1 MSRSSDPFAAPDEP
15 TRRREA
21 RQRSVELLYE
31 AEMKSC
37 SLAEVLAEQVSD
49 LDTFARELATGVAD
63 RRDQLTARLG
73 QLLNTGWSPGR
84 LGACDRL
91 ILLQGLF
98 ELDRGAAPAAVVIN
112 EAVELAHR
120 LGATDRSGAFVNGV
134 LAAALDSLDT
144 LDSP

>member
-1 MSRSSDPFAAPDEP
+1 MSRPSNPFAAPDEP

-37 SLAEVLAEQVSD
+37 ELADVLAEQVSD
-49 LDTFARELATGVAD
+49 VDPFALELATGVAAQ
-63 RRDQLTARLG
+63 REALTERLAE
-73 QLLNTGWSPGR
+73 LLNVGWTPER

-98 ELDRGAAPAAVVIN
+98 ELERGAAPTAVVIN

-120 LGATDRSGAFVNGV
+120 LGATDRSGALVNGV
-134 LAAALDSLDT
+134 LAAADGR
-144 LDSP
+144 

>member
-37 SLAEVLAEQVSD
+37 ELADVLDEQVSD
-49 LDTFARELATGVAD
+49 LDPFALDLATGVAA
-63 RRDQLTARLG
+63 QQAELTERLAE
-73 QLLNTGWSPGR
+73 LLNVGWTPAR

-98 ELDRGAAPAAVVIN
+98 ELERGAAPAAVVIN
-112 EAVELAHR
+112 EAVELAHQ
-120 LGATDRSGAFVNGV
+120 LGATDRSGALVNGV
-134 LAAALDSLDT
+134 LAAADGR
-144 LDSP
+144 

>member
-1 MSRSSDPFAAPDEP
+1 MSRPGDPFAAPDEP

-37 SLAEVLAEQVSD
+37 ALADVLAEQVSD
-49 LDTFARELATGVAD
+49 LDPFALELATGVATRQGD
-63 RRDQLTARLG
+63 LTERLAG
-73 QLLNTGWSPGR
+73 LLNEGWTPGR
-84 LGACDRL
+84 LGTCDRL

-98 ELDRGAAPAAVVIN
+98 ELERGAAPAAVVIN

-120 LGATDRSGAFVNGV
+120 LGATDRSGALVNGV
-134 LAAALDSLDT
+134 LAAAVDGR
-144 LDSP
+144 

>member
-1 MSRSSDPFAAPDEP
+1 MSRPSDPFAAPDEP

-37 SLAEVLAEQVSD
+37 ELAAVLAEQVSD
-49 LDTFARELATGVAD
+49 LDQFALELATGVAA
-63 RRDQLTARLG
+63 RRAVLTERLAE
-73 QLLNTGWSPGR
+73 LLNVGWTPER

-98 ELDRGAAPAAVVIN
+98 ELERGVAPTAVVIN

-120 LGATDRSGAFVNGV
+120 LGATDRSGALVNGV
-134 LAAALDSLDT
+134 LAAAAGGR
-144 LDSP
+144 

>member
-1 MSRSSDPFAAPDEP
+1 MTRSSDPFAAPDEP

-37 SLAEVLAEQVSD
+37 DLSDVLAEQISD
-49 LDTFARELATGVAD
+49 LDPFAHELATGIAA
-63 RRDQLTARLG
+63 QQEALTERLAGLLNEGWTPQRLG
-73 QLLNTGWSPGR
+73 I
-84 LGACDRL
+84 CDRL

-98 ELDRGAAPAAVVIN
+98 ELERGAAPAAVVIN

-120 LGATDRSGAFVNGV
+120 LGATDRSGALVNGV
-134 LAAALDSLDT
+134 LATAMGS
-144 LDSP
+144 S

>member
-1 MSRSSDPFAAPDEP
+1 MSRPSDPFAAPDEP

-37 SLAEVLAEQVSD
+37 ELADVLAEQVSD
-49 LDTFARELATGVAD
+49 LDPFALELATGVVA
-63 RRDQLTARLG
+63 RRKALTQRLAELLNVGWTPERLG
-73 QLLNTGWSPGR
+73 V
-84 LGACDRL
+84 CDRL

-98 ELDRGAAPAAVVIN
+98 ELERGAAPAAVVIN

-120 LGATDRSGAFVNGV
+120 LGATDRSGALVNGV
-134 LAAALDSLDT
+134 LAAADGR
-144 LDSP
+144 

>member
-1 MSRSSDPFAAPDEP
+1 MSRRNDPFGAPDEP

-37 SLAEVLAEQVSD
+37 TLADVLAEQVSD
-49 LDTFARELATGVAD
+49 IDPFAHGLATGVAARQD
-63 RRDQLTARLG
+63 MLTEQLADLLNEGWTPQRLG
-73 QLLNTGWSPGR
+73 I
-84 LGACDRL
+84 CDRL

-98 ELDRGAAPAAVVIN
+98 ELERGAAPAAAIIN

-120 LGATDRSGAFVNGV
+120 LGATDRSGALVNGV
-134 LAAALDSLDT
+134 LAAASASNT
-144 LDSP
+144 

>member
-1 MSRSSDPFAAPDEP
+1 MNRPADPFAAPDEP

-37 SLAEVLAEQVSD
+37 ELASVLAEQVSD
-49 LDTFARELATGVAD
+49 LDPFALLLASGVASQ
-63 RRDQLTARLG
+63 RDALVERLAGLLAEGWTPERLG
-73 QLLNTGWSPGR
+73 I
-84 LGACDRL
+84 CDRL

-98 ELDRGAAPAAVVIN
+98 ELERGAAPPPVIIN

-120 LGATDRSGAFVNGV
+120 LGATDRSGALVNGV
-134 LAAALDSLDT
+134 LAAALANR
-144 LDSP
+144 SPAS

>member
-1 MSRSSDPFAAPDEP
+1 MNRPADPFAAPDEP

-37 SLAEVLAEQVSD
+37 ELACVLAEQVSD
-49 LDTFARELATGVAD
+49 LDPFALELATGVATE
-63 RRDQLTARLG
+63 QAVLTERLAE
-73 QLLNTGWSPGR
+73 LLNAGWAPER

-98 ELDRGAAPAAVVIN
+98 ELERGAAPAAVIIN

-120 LGATDRSGAFVNGV
+120 LGATDRSGALVNGV
-134 LAAALDSLDT
+134 LAAALDRSRT
-144 LDSP
+144 AGS